1 MTTHK
6 LIKASE
12 PGWEEEWLP
21 IETKP
26 PFVPCEERG
35 IYNHNGD
42 GLFYFRPTHWR
53 PLPDDPLPLKAKG

>member
-1 MTTHK
+1 MTD
-6 LIKASE
+6 
-12 PGWEEEWLP
+12 EEWLP

-42 GLFYFRPTHWR
+42 GVFYFKPTHWR
-53 PLPDDPLPLKAKG
+53 PLPDDPLVGGAIVPPSR

>member
-1 MTTHK
+1 MTD
-6 LIKASE
+6 E
-12 PGWEEEWLP
+12 GWLP

-42 GLFYFRPTHWR
+42 GLFYFKPTHWR
-53 PLPDDPLPLKAKG
+53 PLPDEPPPFKAKG